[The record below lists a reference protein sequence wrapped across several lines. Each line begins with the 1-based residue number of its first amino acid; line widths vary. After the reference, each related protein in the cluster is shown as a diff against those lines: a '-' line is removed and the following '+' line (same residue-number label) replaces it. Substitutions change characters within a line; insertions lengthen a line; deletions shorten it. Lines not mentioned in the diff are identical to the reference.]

1 MEIIETDVNIS
12 GRDTPSSQITE
23 GDEGVRN
30 AAVEPRQNYD
40 FPPPPPP
47 TKQSRSD
54 IDDKFGKFEIKKL
67 LEGDETISLVSDTWS
82 TDVLA
87 SDSELI
93 EQSERE
99 RERYN
104 AQQPPP
110 LLPLPM
116 PPPPL
121 VPLPG
126 VLPGPLG
133 VVQQVSWARILF
145 AFYTKILSCVNIN

>member
-1 MEIIETDVNIS
+1 MNLNVL

-30 AAVEPRQNYD
+30 VAVEPRQNYD

-93 EQSERE
+93 EQSERF
-99 RERYN
+99 N
-104 AQQPPP
+104 AQHAPP
-110 LLPLPM
+110 LLPLSM
-116 PPPPL
+116 PPPL

-133 VVQQVSWARILF
+133 TAQQVSGVP
-145 AFYTKILSCVNIN
+145 LSISN

>member
-1 MEIIETDVNIS
+1 METDVNIS

>member
-1 MEIIETDVNIS
+1 MLLELTHDSDVP

-110 LLPLPM
+110 LVPLSM

-133 VVQQVSWARILF
+133 TAQQVSWNRVSF
-145 AFYTKILSCVNIN
+145 TYRTKCTI

>member
-1 MEIIETDVNIS
+1 MLCFVSFDSS

-23 GDEGVRN
+23 GDEGARG
-30 AAVEPRQNYD
+30 APIETRQTFD
-40 FPPPPPP
+40 LPPPPPP

-99 RERYN
+99 RGRERNYSQ
-104 AQQPPP
+104 APPP
-110 LLPLPM
+110 LLPLPLQ
-116 PPPPL
+116 PQL
-121 VPLPG
+121 ASLPSS
-126 VLPGPLG
+126 LPGPTG
-133 VVQQVSWARILF
+133 TTQQVSIVLLF
-145 AFYTKILSCVNIN
+145 KFCK